1 MTDVER
7 MTMILCEE
15 RGTNGLVPDE
25 GEDAELQ
32 SDRAHGDVEEHV
44 GVETEEALQ
53 DDVGV
58 DGDDGS
64 ESGSDD
70 EVTDF
75 VEEDEEDAD
84 NQTHS
89 AANTHTNPE
98 CLVLSAREGNAN
110 ATTSAYSRATEWQW
124 QRWEFLRPGI
134 RKGTY

>member
-7 MTMILCEE
+7 MTMILREK
-15 RGTNGLVPDE
+15 RGKGGLVPDE

-32 SDRAHGDVEEHV
+32 PDRAYGNVEENV
-44 GVETEEALQ
+44 GVETEETLQ

-70 EVTDF
+70 EVTDL

-89 AANTHTNPE
+89 AANTHTN
-98 CLVLSAREGNAN
+98 LVLSTREGNVN
-110 ATTSAYSRATEWQW
+110 AITSAYSRATEWQW
-124 QRWEFLRPGI
+124 QRWQFLRPGI

>member
-7 MTMILCEE
+7 MTMILHEK
-15 RGTNGLVPDE
+15 RGKNELVPNE
-25 GEDAELQ
+25 GEDTEFQ
-32 SDRAHGDVEEHV
+32 SNRAHGDIEEHV

-70 EVTDF
+70 EVTDL

-89 AANTHTNPE
+89 AANTNTNPE
-98 CLVLSAREGNAN
+98 RLVLSTREGNIN
-110 ATTSAYSRATEWQW
+110 TITSACLRATEWQ
-124 QRWEFLRPGI
+124 
-134 RKGTY
+134 

>member
-7 MTMILCEE
+7 MTMILREQE
-15 RGTNGLVPDE
+15 RKDGLVPDE

-32 SDRAHGDVEEHV
+32 SDRSHGDVEEHV

-58 DGDDGS
+58 DGNDGS

-70 EVTDF
+70 EVSDL

-89 AANTHTNPE
+89 AANTNTNPE
-98 CLVLSAREGNAN
+98 RLVLSAREGKSNIG
-110 ATTSAYSRATEWQW
+110 TSAYSRATE
-124 QRWEFLRPGI
+124 
-134 RKGTY
+134 

>member
-7 MTMILCEE
+7 MTMILREE
-15 RGTNGLVPDE
+15 RGTDGLVPDE

-32 SDRAHGDVEEHV
+32 SDRAHGDVEENV

-70 EVTDF
+70 
-75 VEEDEEDAD
+75 
-84 NQTHS
+84 
-89 AANTHTNPE
+89 
-98 CLVLSAREGNAN
+98 
-110 ATTSAYSRATEWQW
+110 
-124 QRWEFLRPGI
+124 
-134 RKGTY
+134 

>member
-7 MTMILCEE
+7 MTMILREE
-15 RGTNGLVPDE
+15 RGTDGLVPDE

-32 SDRAHGDVEEHV
+32 SNRAHGNVEENV
-44 GVETEEALQ
+44 GVETEETLQ

-70 EVTDF
+70 EVTDL

-98 CLVLSAREGNAN
+98 RLVLSAREGNTN
-110 ATTSAYSRATEWQW
+110 AITSAYSRATEWQW
-124 QRWEFLRPGI
+124 QRWEFLR
-134 RKGTY
+134 T

>member
-7 MTMILCEE
+7 MTMILREKE
-15 RGTNGLVPDE
+15 GTDGLVPDE

-32 SDRAHGDVEEHV
+32 SDRSHGDVEEHV

-70 EVTDF
+70 EVTDL

-84 NQTHS
+84 NQAHS

-98 CLVLSAREGNAN
+98 RLVLPAREENTN
-110 ATTSAYSRATEWQW
+110 TSTSAYSQATEWQW

>member
-7 MTMILCEE
+7 MTMILREK
-15 RGTNGLVPDE
+15 RGKGGLVPDE

-32 SDRAHGDVEEHV
+32 PDRAYGNVEENV
-44 GVETEEALQ
+44 GVETEETLQ

-70 EVTDF
+70 EVTDL

-89 AANTHTNPE
+89 AANTHTN
-98 CLVLSAREGNAN
+98 LVLSTREGNVN
-110 ATTSAYSRATEWQW
+110 AITSAYSRATEWQW